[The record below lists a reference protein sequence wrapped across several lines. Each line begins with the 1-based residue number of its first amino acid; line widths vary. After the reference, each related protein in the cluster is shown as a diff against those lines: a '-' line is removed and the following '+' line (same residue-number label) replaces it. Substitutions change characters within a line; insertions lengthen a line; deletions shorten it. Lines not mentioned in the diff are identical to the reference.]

1 MSTTRTPRRSSRS
14 SVFGT
19 LFGSG
24 ERYEVHS
31 GCFGQYGSA
40 WRCPEGC
47 TLEIN
52 SEKLVLHFPQLTSEP
67 PTSLAILI
75 SSVTA
80 QDLSIEPLAARSDQP
95 RLRLC
100 LELAATPSCA
110 EAATAKQLQRAMS
123 GGPSLCV
130 LQLGLAAAGPLVDG
144 LRLADGPAAW

>member
-1 MSTTRTPRRSSRS
+1 MTTTPRQRRSSRS

-52 SEKLVLHFPQLTSEP
+52 SEKVSEAIHSLTHSAF
-67 PTSLAILI
+67 TLA
-75 SSVTA
+75 
-80 QDLSIEPLAARSDQP
+80 
-95 RLRLC
+95 LC
-100 LELAATPSCA
+100 LFCYAPAT
-110 EAATAKQLQRAMS
+110 
-123 GGPSLCV
+123 LC
-130 LQLGLAAAGPLVDG
+130 
-144 LRLADGPAAW
+144 

>member
-52 SEKLVLHFPQLTSEP
+52 SEKVSE
-67 PTSLAILI
+67 AIH
-75 SSVTA
+75 SNP
-80 QDLSIEPLAARSDQP
+80 LSIHACAAPLL
-95 RLRLC
+95 LRACNLC
-100 LELAATPSCA
+100 
-110 EAATAKQLQRAMS
+110 
-123 GGPSLCV
+123 
-130 LQLGLAAAGPLVDG
+130 
-144 LRLADGPAAW
+144 